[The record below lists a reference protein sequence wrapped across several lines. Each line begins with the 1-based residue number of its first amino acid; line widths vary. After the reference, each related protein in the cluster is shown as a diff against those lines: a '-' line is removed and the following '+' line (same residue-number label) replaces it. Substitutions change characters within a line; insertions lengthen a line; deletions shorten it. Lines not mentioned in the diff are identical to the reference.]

1 MALIAEEN
9 EAKRQKVQDELKA
22 SVDKI
27 FVLREIITGLEK
39 QIEEAA
45 DREKALTDRI
55 EEMEDLLKNH
65 TLANESFHQESLQM
79 ELDGRGYQTRII
91 ELEDKLLSLKPST
104 EQSLL
109 FDQLSEQLK
118 EIEATLEVKTKTLES
133 LHAEICSQSCS
144 SPSEDVS
151 VRHQGTGDNNQEIED
166 ISPRSNPSTYTVDR
180 MQRVLDKLQK
190 HTQVEQAAI
199 KRMKDLE
206 GQMSSVRASNLVR
219 KGRMMKFDIR
229 K

>member
-1 MALIAEEN
+1 MTQAAEEN
-9 EAKRQKVQDELKA
+9 EAKRQKAQDELKA

-27 FVLREIITGLEK
+27 FVLREIITGLER

-45 DREKALTDRI
+45 EKEQVLTGRVEGM
-55 EEMEDLLKNH
+55 EELLKNH
-65 TLANESFHQESLQM
+65 SMANDSLHQESLQM

-91 ELEDKLLSLKPST
+91 ELEDKLMSLKPST

-118 EIEATLEVKTKTLES
+118 EIESTLETKTKTLES

-151 VRHQGTGDNNQEIED
+151 VRHQGHGDNNQEIED

-206 GQMSSVRASNLVR
+206 GQLSNIRASNLVSPWW
-219 KGRMMKFDIR
+219 IN
-229 K
+229 